1 MNHAYMSLSKFTR
14 CFFCVFFSNSKE
26 NEMHQCLVWDL
37 CSWNG
42 CWPLLGHVRTPDCTA
57 GDAFPPSSCHELVM
71 TFTKHYATT
80 LLGTCTGAPTTVAS
94 GLAIGVPTIIVPG
107 GTTCLIAFCSH
118 SSRYLRKP
126 AIPQSSV
133 TTLIILRTS
142 RDPESLTP
150 RTESL
155 TPEMR
160 EIPKLVT
167 RSPPTPIIKG

>member
-1 MNHAYMSLSKFTR
+1 MHICLCQNSPGF
-14 CFFCVFFSNSKE
+14 FFCVCCFFQLQGE
-26 NEMHQCLVWDL
+26 WDAPVL
-37 CSWNG
+37 G
-42 CWPLLGHVRTPDCTA
+42 VRPLLLKWVLRTPDCTA

-126 AIPQSSV
+126 VAAPMAMRIPQSSV

-142 RDPESLTP
+142 RDPESLIP

-155 TPEMR
+155 APEMR

-167 RSPPTPIIKG
+167 RSPLTPIIKG